1 MLLPSK
7 FTVIG
12 FRSMVIVKRWEE
24 YTGLQAVRQEDGVK
38 FAELTTSAGDAP
50 VPEAPAAQ
58 GA

>member
-1 MLLPSK
+1 
-7 FTVIG
+7 VD
-12 FRSMVIVKRWEE
+12 VIVKRWEE